1 MSFQDEHKLAYVRDQ
16 LWNRPHRG
24 ACVLVGS
31 GFSKNFRPS
40 TTSTR
45 PARGW
50 LEVGQLLHKDL
61 YPHAG
66 PNDPPYPTSS
76 ESCPALAQEYESS
89 LDRPALDQFLRKH
102 IPDDHQPHPL
112 HMQLLDLP
120 WADVFTTNWDT
131 LLERASSAPRA
142 RPYSPVYVGSD
153 LIHAARPRIIKL
165 HGSISGTGPVVV
177 TQEDYRTYDQ
187 RAAPLSNTVRQAL
200 MEGVVLLLGF
210 SGTDANFLE
219 WHGWVRD
226 HLAENTP
233 RPFLAGYLH
242 LAPSRRSFLKDLGI
256 VPIDLAFHPN
266 AEHWTTEPHR
276 QATEWILDFLHQT
289 STRVTPS
296 PESGGQVPVTPDPLV
311 EPTQI
316 SPSSPVATAPERP
329 PRDAPPE
336 DKDQAVRR
344 LIQAWRENRIAY
356 PNWVVLPFGKIASWH
371 AQTDQWE
378 ELILRRTK
386 TWPPAER
393 LNALRELMWR
403 HEILMNP
410 HMRDLSVAARE
421 AVESVWPDS
430 KLNGTSD
437 APGAA
442 SLVESGV
449 AVLLPLLADA
459 RYRLDHTEFRQLAD
473 QIRPAV
479 VNGSD
484 AWHRLLYEE
493 CLWAFAIQEF
503 RILEE
508 NIARWGTD
516 ECDAMWALR
525 KAALLADMGA
535 PRRALE
541 LAASA
546 LSTLEEDYGRD
557 PNRIDVVSR
566 LAWGLQW
573 RMGAE
578 TQKYWSTEAS
588 GSPDIEPIRDLW
600 SQLARNGCDAPSEWR
615 LFEQEVREVRSP
627 RPRGSL
633 MPQPHR
639 RHILRMDEYGRYR
652 HAHRAVRMIEL
663 TGIPSG
669 LPGVSIAA
677 GTFRKTAEAMA
688 GLGAEHTLSIALRAG
703 DQSSVK
709 LLARVLSP
717 GNVAVL
723 DQSDA
728 DRIIESMERGRDY
741 RLEHAE
747 GSRRE
752 AKSMSAHAAK
762 NVHALARCISRAR
775 EDCAR
780 SAFLWAVR
788 YGTSEHFRVDYSL
801 WDSVQM
807 LWERAWQAIRPG
819 DRIGLLIEIM
829 SSSTLDD
836 LSVSSYGDPAVVV
849 TRYAATLRREKLDD
863 ARWAECVEGLLRA
876 LRKGGNARERAAS
889 RIQWLLEANLVTEGQ
904 RINIADALWDE
915 RFRDEHAL
923 PGHTGLLDF
932 VHLSMP
938 EPEDGLAEATF
949 RAKWIG
955 HEIDSSNLSAV
966 ESTLA
971 EVAAAWRT
979 DIPWHRPIKLGRREQ
994 KWFWELVQVWLEAG
1008 TSRTRFVWG
1017 RDSVSEERVVS
1028 GVAATIARRSVP
1040 APIRENLDRKL
1051 EILSRPR
1058 DGVIAPLFYGSEYGL
1073 IAAAAGLRS
1082 GRPPRAETLLRM
1094 GLMADEEE
1102 VRNSALHGLRWW
1114 VVETAREETRLRPPS
1129 RACIQDFAILL
1140 GSGRE
1145 KGVEATIAVAIEL
1158 LKTQPGKTIVDVA
1171 PMAAEGLAKWRSVL
1185 SYERPD
1191 VGGTEWHKTVVSRRV
1206 WCVKLARIMQKHG
1219 LTEAV
1224 IGQWIEAGEADPMAE
1239 VRYAAQGFEPHGLG
1253 GP

>member
-1 MSFQDEHKLAYVRDQ
+1 MY
-16 LWNRPHRG
+16 
-24 ACVLVGS
+24 
-31 GFSKNFRPS
+31 
-40 TTSTR
+40 
-45 PARGW
+45 
-50 LEVGQLLHKDL
+50 
-61 YPHAG
+61 
-66 PNDPPYPTSS
+66 NDPPYPNSS
-76 ESCPALAQEYESS
+76 ESCPALAQEYASS
-89 LDRPALDQFLRKH
+89 LGRSALDQFLRKH
-102 IPDDHQPHPL
+102 IPDDHLPHAL
-112 HMQLLDLP
+112 HMQLLALP

-131 LLERASSAPRA
+131 LLERASSEPRA
-142 RPYSPVYVGSD
+142 RPYSTVSAGSD
-153 LIHAARPRIIKL
+153 LIHAARPRIVKL
-165 HGSISGTGPVVV
+165 HGSFSGTGQVVV

-226 HLAENTP
+226 QLAKKTP
-233 RPFLAGYLH
+233 RPFLAGYLR
-242 LAPSRRSFLKDLGI
+242 LAPPRRSFLEDLGI
-256 VPIDLAFHPN
+256 VPIDLACHPN
-266 AEHWTTEPHR
+266 AKHWTTEPHR
-276 QATEWILDFLHQT
+276 QATEWILEFLQQT

-296 PESGGQVPVTPDPLV
+296 PESGGQVPVTADPLV

-316 SPSSPVATAPERP
+316 RPASPATTAPTTP
-329 PRDAPPE
+329 PRDAAPE
-336 DKDQAVRR
+336 DKDNAVRK
-344 LIQAWRENRIAY
+344 LIQAWREYRVSY
-356 PNWVVLPFGKIASWH
+356 PNWVVLPYGKIAGLH
-371 AQTDQWE
+371 AQTDDWE
-378 ELILRRTK
+378 ELILSRTK
-386 TWPPAER
+386 TWRPAER

-410 HMRDLSVAARE
+410 HTPDLSAAARE

-430 KLNGTSD
+430 KLNRTSD
-437 APGAA
+437 APTAA
-442 SLVESGV
+442 LLVEFGV
-449 AVLLPLLADA
+449 AVLLPLLTDA

-484 AWHRLLYEE
+484 AWHRFLYEE

-508 NIARWGTD
+508 NIARWRTD

-535 PRRALE
+535 PQKALE
-541 LAASA
+541 LAAST
-546 LSTLEEDYGRD
+546 LTTLEEGYGRD
-557 PNRIDVVSR
+557 RNRIDVVSR

-600 SQLARNGCDAPSEWR
+600 SQLARHGCDVPSEWS
-615 LFEQEVREVRSP
+615 LFEKEVREVRSP

-677 GTFRKTAEAMA
+677 GTFGKTAEAMA
-688 GLGAEHTLSIALRAG
+688 GLGAEHTLSIALRAS
-703 DQSSVK
+703 DQSPVK

-717 GNVAVL
+717 GNVAIL

-747 GSRRE
+747 GSPRE
-752 AKSMSAHAAK
+752 AKAMSAQAAK
-762 NVHALARCISRAR
+762 NVHALARCIPRAR
-775 EDCAR
+775 GDKAR
-780 SAFLWAVR
+780 SVFLWAVR

-801 WDSVQM
+801 WDSVEV
-807 LWERAWQAIRPG
+807 LWERAWQAIPPE
-819 DRIGLLIEIM
+819 DRGRLLIEIM

-849 TRYAATLRREKLDD
+849 TRYAATLRREELAD
-863 ARWAECVEGLLRA
+863 ARWPECVEELVQA
-876 LRKGGNARERAAS
+876 LRKGGNARERAAG
-889 RIQWLLEANLVTEGQ
+889 RIHWILAADLVTEGQ
-904 RINIADALWDE
+904 RIKIADALWDE
-915 RFRDEHAL
+915 RFRDGSAL
-923 PGHTGLLDF
+923 PGNTRLFDF

-938 EPEDGLAEATF
+938 EPGDGVAEATF

-955 HEIDSSNLSAV
+955 HDIDSSNLSAV
-966 ESTLA
+966 GSTLA

-979 DIPWHRPIKLGRREQ
+979 DTPWHRPIELSRREQ
-994 KWFWELVQVWLEAG
+994 KWFWNLVQIWLEAG
-1008 TSRTRFVWG
+1008 TSRRHFVWG
-1017 RDSVSEERVVS
+1017 RDDVSEERVI
-1028 GVAATIARRSVP
+1028 GGLAATFARRSVP
-1040 APIRENLDRKL
+1040 ASIRGNLDRKL
-1051 EILSRPR
+1051 DVLSRPR
-1058 DGVIAPLFYGSEYGL
+1058 EGVMTPQFHGNEYEL
-1073 IAAAAGLRS
+1073 IAAAAGFRS

-1094 GLMADEEE
+1094 GLMADDEEIQ
-1102 VRNSALHGLRWW
+1102 NSALRGLRWW
-1114 VVETAREETRLRPPS
+1114 VVEAAREGTRLRPPS
-1129 RACIQDFAILL
+1129 RACVQDFAILL
-1140 GSGRE
+1140 GSGRD
-1145 KGVEATIAVAIEL
+1145 KGVEAAIAVAIEL
-1158 LKTQPGKTIVDVA
+1158 LKRQPEKAIEDVV
-1171 PMAAEGLAKWRSVL
+1171 PMAAEGLAKWRSAL

-1206 WCVKLARIMQKHG
+1206 WCVKLARTMQKHG

-1224 IGQWIEAGEADPMAE
+1224 VDQWIEAGTEDPMAE

-1253 GP
+1253 GPRR